1 MKWLVLKP
9 PVFPDNQCPEMN
21 VKPIKHFLLAVQ
33 FFTRIPVKGSLAN
46 WVGFN
51 QDMQARALSYFPLVG
66 MIVGLLTGTI
76 FLLLS
81 FVLPVMPASPWI
93 ASLISMLFG
102 FLLTGAMHEDG
113 LADLADG
120 LGGSF
125 ERERA
130 LEIMKDSRLGTY
142 GAIALFGS
150 LLTKVFLLAALA
162 EINIW
167 MASLALFG
175 AHVLSRLMSVW
186 VVRLLPYAGDLSN
199 SKSSAI
205 VASKTAIWGALCW
218 AFISM
223 GVLLYLAPSF
233 VWVGAVAGC
242 MIGFIVIYK
251 LIKRRIG
258 GYNGDCLGAV
268 QQVCEL
274 GFYFG
279 TLLFVPLVP
288 L

>member
-1 MKWLVLKP
+1 MK
-9 PVFPDNQCPEMN
+9 PV
-21 VKPIKHFLLAVQ
+21 KHFLLAVQ
-33 FFTRIPVKGSLAN
+33 FFTRIPVRGRLAN
-46 WVGFN
+46 WVGFD

-66 MIVGLLTGTI
+66 VIVGLLSSSI

-102 FLLTGAMHEDG
+102 LLLTGAIHEDG

-120 LGGSF
+120 LGGSHL
-125 ERERA
+125 RERA

-142 GAIALFGS
+142 GAIALFVS
-150 LLTKVFLLAALA
+150 LLSKVFFLAALA

-167 MASLALFG
+167 LASLTLFG
-175 AHVLSRLMSVW
+175 AHVVSRLMPVW
-186 VVRLLPYAGDLSN
+186 VVRLLPYAGDLSV
-199 SKSSAI
+199 SKSSAM
-205 VASKTAIWGALCW
+205 VASKAAIWGALFW
-218 AFISM
+218 TLTAM
-223 GVLLYLAPSF
+223 VVLIYLAPSY
-233 VWVGAVAGC
+233 VWLGAVAGC
-242 MIGFIVIYK
+242 TIGFLIMYRM
-251 LIKRRIG
+251 IKRRIG